1 VSRLSKALVASVKSY
16 PPAGTTLARPGLLGW
31 VREPM
36 AGGWQRGVTVDP
48 LGGLTSFAAVYA
60 CVSRIAND
68 IAKLEPMVME
78 RADSGMWVP
87 LKNSPFSI
95 PLSKPNDYQNR
106 IQFYT
111 WWMVTKLLYG
121 NAYAL
126 KLRDNRTMVS
136 RLYML
141 DPRRVTPMV
150 TPEGD
155 VYYSL
160 SGDDLSKIPAGM
172 VVPASEII
180 HDRGLTLWHPLQG
193 VSPIH
198 ACGISATQG
207 LRIQANSAV
216 FFGNMSRPSGVL
228 SAPATI
234 TDEVAAR
241 LKKDWN
247 ENFSAGNIGK
257 LAVLGDGLK
266 YEPMTITASD
276 AELIEQLKWTVED
289 VARAF
294 SMPLYKIGAGP
305 VPTNNNVEALH
316 LQYYSDCLQNPIEC
330 VELCLKEGLGLA
342 ANQRIEFDLSGLL
355 RMDQKTKL
363 EMLKAGVDG
372 GLLTPNEGRAEL
384 NKPPLDG
391 GNTVYLQ
398 QQQFSLAALAKR
410 DARDDPFAKEP
421 AAAPAATEPEEP
433 DEPPD
438 DEARALADAL
448 IRKFAE
454 LEHA

>member
-1 VSRLSKALVASVKSY
+1 
-16 PPAGTTLARPGLLGW
+16 
-31 VREPM
+31 M

-68 IAKLEPMVME
+68 IAKLEPRVMQ
-78 RADSGMWVP
+78 RDPNNGTWSQVDGSQ
-87 LKNSPFSI
+87 LGI
-95 PLSKPNDYQNR
+95 PLRKPNDYQNR
-106 IQFYT
+106 IQFFT
-111 WWMVTKLLYG
+111 WWLIAKLLYG

-126 KLRDNRTMVS
+126 KIRDNRTMVS

-234 TDEVAAR
+234 TDETAAR
-241 LKKDWN
+241 LKKDWDS
-247 ENFSAGNIGK
+247 NFSAGNIGK

-276 AELIEQLKWTVED
+276 AELIDQLKWTVED

-294 SMPLYKIGAGP
+294 AMPLYKIGAGP

-316 LQYYSDCLQNPIEC
+316 QQYYSDCLQSYIEAI
-330 VELCLKEGLGLA
+330 ELCLNEGLGVSP
-342 ANQRIEFDLSGLL
+342 NQSVEFDLRGLL
-355 RMDQKTKL
+355 RMDQKTHL
-363 EMLKAGVDG
+363 EMLQVGVDG

-384 NKPPLDG
+384 NKPPLTG
-391 GNTVYLQ
+391 GDTVYLQ

-421 AAAPAATEPEEP
+421 AAAPAAPATAEPEEP
-433 DEPPD
+433 DEPAD